1 MESFYKIRCKGVKK
15 KNLSAVDPLLYGDRF
30 LDFMMKEV
38 IVNEEIKRSAN
49 LTITDAMKSA
59 SIKKMSSAF

>member
-38 IVNEEIKRSAN
+38 IVNEEQKRSAN
-49 LTITDAMKSA
+49 LTITEAMKSA
-59 SIKKMSSAF
+59 SIK